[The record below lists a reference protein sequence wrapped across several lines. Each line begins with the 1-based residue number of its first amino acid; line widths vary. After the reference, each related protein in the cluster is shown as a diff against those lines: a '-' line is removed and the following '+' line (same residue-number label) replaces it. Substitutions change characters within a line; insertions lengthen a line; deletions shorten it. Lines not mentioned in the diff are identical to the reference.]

1 MRKNGRGH
9 LAWHFLILGLV
20 QRERFLHHNSWLSNT
35 SRKLHKALIVKCK
48 YLRAE
53 KAPLKQLPLNPRG
66 ELRERKDCM
75 PNEQASAPLFP
86 VFLFSGCLLA
96 VARGR
101 ITVFQQGGGG
111 QGTSAV

>member
-1 MRKNGRGH
+1 MDAVISPGTSLF
-9 LAWHFLILGLV
+9 LALCK
-20 QRERFLHHNSWLSNT
+20 RERFLHRISWLSNA
-35 SRKLHKALIVKCK
+35 SRKLQKVLVFKCK
-48 YLRAE
+48 YLGAE

-86 VFLFSGCLLA
+86 VFLFSGCLLV